1 MATISECSESWKTC
15 SNDKGSSPISYDLT
29 GRYSS
34 YIDSNF
40 LQLHIHQASRN
51 CLANFVWNESIKFSS
66 LKFACNIKPRQ
77 SPQSQT
83 AYLSKSHSYF
93 QGEPE
98 WLKVAWHIFRGNTSS
113 QRYRKPLIKL
123 RLASVSS
130 VYRKLDETQGQ
141 TYDWQTYWLSGY
153 LTITA
158 CPIYTS
164 QHTTWPGTASP

>member
-1 MATISECSESWKTC
+1 MRLSLESLKTFPDSGTSWKNLMTHIICSENTFSAIQVYKARFFISECSDSWKTC

-29 GRYSS
+29 GRKRANN
-34 YIDSNF
+34 DSNF

-51 CLANFVWNESIKFSS
+51 CLANFVRNESIKFSS

-98 WLKVAWHIFRGNTSS
+98 CLKVTWHIFREQHKFTEI
-113 QRYRKPLIKL
+113 QETTIK
-123 RLASVSS
+123 V
-130 VYRKLDETQGQ
+130 
-141 TYDWQTYWLSGY
+141 
-153 LTITA
+153 
-158 CPIYTS
+158 
-164 QHTTWPGTASP
+164 